1 MNWIFST
8 VKIYDFHNG
17 KGEVN
22 RFSGT
27 AHKDPKVPRLSL
39 RNCGSKLPRSQAFT
53 KFNCDHFRKWQTF
66 DVGAPVLLRSCEWPQ
81 TERLG
86 RTEDGQELKD
96 WSHFIIII
104 IAFSGCLLKRVE
116 MGTSL
121 VIQWLR
127 FQLRFNAEDLY
138 SIPGQRPKIPPAV
151 GQPSPRT
158 KIREACSANQ

>member
-39 RNCGSKLPRSQAFT
+39 GNSGIQLPRSQAFT

-86 RTEDGQELKD
+86 RTEDGQDLKD

-104 IAFSGCLLKRVE
+104 IAFSGCLLKRVG